1 MKRKN
6 VSTRSRKVT
15 IRMTPV
21 EFEKLK
27 ERARTTICWDLSEY
41 IRDRLSGEPITVRY
55 RSQSLDEFLPVAIGL
70 KNELNAVGKNFNQA
84 VKKLQSLTD
93 SADLKSA
100 LQFFEATEIT
110 LHQKIEEIRLTL
122 IKSYELWSRK

>member
-15 IRMTPV
+15 IRMTPE

-27 ERARTTICWDLSEY
+27 QASRTTICWDFSEY

-55 RSQSLDEFLPVAIGL
+55 RSQSLDEFLPVAIVL

-100 LQFFEATEIT
+100 LQFFEATEFT
-110 LHQKIEEIRLTL
+110 LQQKIEEIRLML
-122 IKSYELWSRK
+122 IKSYELWSQK